1 MECIMEQFKSNVEAE
16 LKEYKELKTTEDQ
29 EKFVKGIVL
38 EKEDLQIQ
46 NTILLEKLSIEKARK
61 YAKKT
66 EKTASPYIQISLF
79 DNSDIFNE
87 AETIADEEQ
96 STKDEYE
103 VITYKRKKRQ
113 NKTNLKNDN
122 IITVEINHRLEG
134 DDLLCPKC
142 NKELKEMGYKEVRTY
157 NFVPAKLELHVHKE
171 YSYKCDDCSKDD
183 KALIVRSKRITSF
196 PKLMVEDSFVSNV
209 IIEKYL
215 KHVPL
220 YRQEKVFNN
229 MGLEVTRKN
238 FSNWIIKAAFV
249 LKPIYVLLYK
259 NIISSNICH
268 MDETPLKVITNE
280 ANTAYIWGLASSKY
294 DKEAYVYIY
303 ERNRKH
309 ENASKILNGFKG
321 YVHSDGYE
329 AYKTIP
335 DAINVGCFAH
345 ARRKYME
352 IIKASDKDSNFHKL
366 ALEGKKYIDRLYSI
380 EHNAKKD
387 NLNPDKIFE
396 LRQKMS
402 LPIINEYEKWL
413 NNNPYNIYNQLAITK
428 AINYS
433 LNALPELKNYL
444 KDGRLEID
452 NNRAERMMKSFVIG
466 RKNFLFCFTE
476 SGAEASALLYS
487 IVETAYAN
495 NLKVEQY
502 LTYVFK
508 TLPLINVKKI
518 EEVSELL
525 PYSDKLPQELKIQ
538 Q

>member
-1 MECIMEQFKSNVEAE
+1 MEQFISKVEAE
-16 LKEYKELKTTEDQ
+16 LKEYKELKNAGDQ
-29 EKFVKGIVL
+29 EKFFKGIVL

-46 NTILLEKLSIEKARK
+46 NIILLEKLSIEKARK
-61 YAKKT
+61 YAKKS
-66 EKTASPYIQISLF
+66 EKTISPYIQISLF

-87 AETIADEEQ
+87 AETIADEGQ
-96 STKDEYE
+96 NTKDEYE
-103 VITYKRKKRQ
+103 VITYKRKKRL
-113 NKTNLKNDN
+113 NKVNQKNENLV
-122 IITVEINHRLEG
+122 TVEIEHKLEG
-134 DDLLCPKC
+134 NDCLCPKC
-142 NKELKEMGYKEVRTY
+142 NQELIEMGHKEVRTY
-157 NFVPAKLELHVHKE
+157 NFVPAKLELNIHKE
-171 YSYKCDDCSKDD
+171 YSYKCNHCSKED
-183 KALIVRSKRITSF
+183 KALIVHSKRITSF

-209 IIEKYL
+209 IVEKYL

-249 LKPIYVLLYK
+249 LKPLYFLLYK
-259 NIISSNICH
+259 NIISSDICH
-268 MDETPLKVITNE
+268 MDETPLQVITNE
-280 ANTAYIWGLASSKY
+280 ADNAYIWGLTSSKY
-294 DKEAYVYIY
+294 DKEAYIYIY

-321 YVHSDGYE
+321 YVHSDGYA
-329 AYKTIP
+329 AYKRVP

-352 IIKASDKDSNFHKL
+352 IIKASDKDSDFHKL
-366 ALEGKKYIDRLYSI
+366 ALEGKRFIDRLYSI
-380 EHNAKKD
+380 EHIAKKD
-387 NLNPDKIFE
+387 NFNPDKIFE
-396 LRQKMS
+396 LRQKDS
-402 LPIINEYEKWL
+402 LPIITEYETWL
-413 NNNPYNIYNQLAITK
+413 LNNPYKIYSQLGITK

-508 TLPLINVKKI
+508 TLPLINIKNIV
-518 EEVSELL
+518 EVSELL
-525 PYSDKLPQELKIQ
+525 PYSDKLPKELKIQ

>member
-1 MECIMEQFKSNVEAE
+1 MGCIMEQFVSKVEAE
-16 LKEYKELKTTEDQ
+16 LKEYKELKTAVDQ
-29 EKFVKGIVL
+29 EKFVKGLAL

-46 NTILLEKLSIEKARK
+46 NIILLEKLSIEKARK

-66 EKTASPYIQISLF
+66 EKTISPYIQISLF

-87 AETIADEEQ
+87 AETIADKEQ
-96 STKDEYE
+96 SAKDEYE

-113 NKTNLKNDN
+113 NKTNLKNEN
-122 IITVEINHRLEG
+122 IVTIEIDHRLEG

-142 NKELKEMGYKEVRTY
+142 NQELKEMGHKEVRTY

-171 YSYKCDDCSKDD
+171 YSYKCNYCSKDD
-183 KALIVRSKRITSF
+183 KALIVHSKRITSF

-209 IIEKYL
+209 IVEKYL

-249 LKPIYVLLYK
+249 LKPIYILLYK
-259 NIISSNICH
+259 NIINSDICH
-268 MDETPLKVITNE
+268 MDETPLQVITNE
-280 ANTAYIWGLASSKY
+280 ANNTYIWGLASSKY

-303 ERNRKH
+303 ERNRKY
-309 ENASKILNGFKG
+309 ENAIKILNGFKG
-321 YVHSDGYE
+321 YVHSDGYD
-329 AYKTIP
+329 AYKRVP
-335 DAINVGCFAH
+335 EAINVGCFAH

-352 IIKASDKDSNFHKL
+352 IIKASDKDSDFHKL

-380 EHNAKKD
+380 EHLAKKN
-387 NLNPDKIFE
+387 NLTPDKIFE

-402 LPIINEYEKWL
+402 LPIIIEYETWL
-413 NNNPYNIYNQLAITK
+413 NNNPYKIYNQLAITK

-495 NLKVEQY
+495 HLKVEQY
-502 LTYVFK
+502 LTYIFK
-508 TLPLINVKKI
+508 TLPLINVKNI
-518 EEVSELL
+518 VEVSELL
-525 PYSDKLPQELKIQ
+525 PYSDKLPQELKIKL
-538 Q
+538 

>member
-329 AYKTIP
+329 AYKIIP

>member
-134 DDLLCPKC
+134 DNLLCPKC

>member
-1 MECIMEQFKSNVEAE
+1 MEYIMEQFKSKVEAE
-16 LKEYKELKTTEDQ
+16 LKEYKELKTVAEQ
-29 EKFVKGIVL
+29 EKFFKGIVL

-46 NTILLEKLSIEKARK
+46 NIILLEKLSIEKARK

-66 EKTASPYIQISLF
+66 EKTTSPYIQISLF

-96 STKDEYE
+96 NTKDEYE

-113 NKTNLKNDN
+113 NKTNLKNEN
-122 IITVEINHRLEG
+122 LVTVEIDHRLEG

-142 NKELKEMGYKEVRTY
+142 NQELKEIGHKEIRTY

-171 YSYKCDDCSKDD
+171 YSYKCNHCSKDD
-183 KALIVRSKRITSF
+183 KALIVHSKRITSF

-209 IIEKYL
+209 IVEKYL

-259 NIISSNICH
+259 NIISSDICH
-268 MDETPLKVITNE
+268 MDETPLQVITNE
-280 ANTAYIWGLASSKY
+280 ANTAYIWGLSSSKY
-294 DKEAYVYIY
+294 DNEAYVYIY
-303 ERNRKH
+303 ERNRKY
-309 ENASKILNGFKG
+309 ENAIKILNGFKG
-321 YVHSDGYE
+321 YVHSDGYD
-329 AYKTIP
+329 AYKRVP

-352 IIKASDKDSNFHKL
+352 IIKASDKDSDFHKL
-366 ALEGKKYIDRLYSI
+366 ALEGKRFIDRLYSI
-380 EHNAKKD
+380 EHLAKKD
-387 NLNPDKIFE
+387 NLTPDKIFE
-396 LRQKMS
+396 LRQQMS
-402 LPIINEYEKWL
+402 LPIILEYEIWL
-413 NNNPYNIYNQLAITK
+413 NSNPYKIYNQLAITK

-508 TLPLINVKKI
+508 TLPLINVKSI
-518 EEVSELL
+518 AEVSELL
-525 PYSDKLPQELKIQ
+525 PYSDKLPQELKIKP
-538 Q
+538 